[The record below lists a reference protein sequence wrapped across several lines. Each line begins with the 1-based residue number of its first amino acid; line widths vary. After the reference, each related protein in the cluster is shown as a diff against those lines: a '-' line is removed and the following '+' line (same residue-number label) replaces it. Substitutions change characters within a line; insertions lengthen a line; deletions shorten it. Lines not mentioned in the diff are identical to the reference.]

1 MQFHFTCGHTRG
13 ARQLAEFSDS
23 PRTDRQSLN
32 GDTSDLLRHPPQG
45 TRMRLKAGRE
55 APHAQ
60 GESWPLR
67 AVYNLQRGREEG
79 PLAGPLL
86 GSVYPRA
93 ASAHRRGHPTPREP
107 QDYRGPSAHLPQHSH
122 KTNSGEGATLAFF
135 SGGDAESFSLLQ
147 AQALQEQGVAGE
159 ARGRQGRRRRS
170 ARPERHLST
179 ELTRREGLR
188 GARHT
193 GSRSGGEWGGWGG
206 VRRDSSLPRHTWFP
220 RRAELAPPPRR
231 PRPGRGERRGARRG
245 GWGSLAGDHWP
256 LSPTCPSGSSDA
268 GKVERGTQGA
278 LAGVPQ
284 DLKEAPGRL
293 C

>member
-1 MQFHFTCGHTRG
+1 M
-13 ARQLAEFSDS
+13 
-23 PRTDRQSLN
+23 
-32 GDTSDLLRHPPQG
+32 
-45 TRMRLKAGRE
+45 
-55 APHAQ
+55 
-60 GESWPLR
+60 
-67 AVYNLQRGREEG
+67 YNLQRGREEG

-206 VRRDSSLPRHTWFP
+206 YDGTRACPATHGSLAAPSLPRHP
-220 RRAELAPPPRR
+220 G
-231 PRPGRGERRGARRG
+231 GRGRDEESDEGPGAAAGAPWPATTGRSRPPVPLARR
-245 GWGSLAGDHWP
+245 
-256 LSPTCPSGSSDA
+256 TR
-268 GKVERGTQGA
+268 ERWS
-278 LAGVPQ
+278 V
-284 DLKEAPGRL
+284 APRAH
-293 C
+293 

>member
-1 MQFHFTCGHTRG
+1 M
-13 ARQLAEFSDS
+13 
-23 PRTDRQSLN
+23 
-32 GDTSDLLRHPPQG
+32 
-45 TRMRLKAGRE
+45 
-55 APHAQ
+55 
-60 GESWPLR
+60 
-67 AVYNLQRGREEG
+67 YNLQRGREEG

-193 GSRSGGEWGGWGG
+193 GSRSGGEWGGGG
-206 VRRDSSLPRHTWFP
+206 GTTGL
-220 RRAELAPPPRR
+220 ELAPPHMVPSPRR
-231 PRPGRGERRGARRG
+231 ACPATPEAAAGTRRATRGPARRLGLPGRRPLAALAHLPLWLVGRGKGGAWHPGRISRRPAGSKGSAGPPVLGTSPRPHSAAGSRPLCILPRLGLGRAG
-245 GWGSLAGDHWP
+245 GTAK
-256 LSPTCPSGSSDA
+256 PTP
-268 GKVERGTQGA
+268 
-278 LAGVPQ
+278 
-284 DLKEAPGRL
+284 
-293 C
+293 